1 MTASRQLRASY
12 WLGQDPI
19 EVGYARQQVRKAL
32 PGWGV
37 GGHTDLAVLIVSEL
51 VTNAQLYGG
60 GRIELRLSRTRDELW
75 IRVSD
80 GGSRQLS
87 LSAPDADAER
97 GRGLR
102 LIDGLLALHGGRWGV
117 AERAAGKTVFVVL
130 PLDGR

>member
-19 EVGYARQQVRKAL
+19 EVGYARRQVRKTL
-32 PGWGV
+32 PGWGL

-51 VTNAQLYGG
+51 VTNAQLHGS
-60 GRIELRLSRTRDELW
+60 GRIELRLCRTRDELW
-75 IRVSD
+75 IKVSD
-80 GGSRQLS
+80 GGGGRLS
-87 LSAPDADAER
+87 LSTADADAER

-117 AERAAGKTVFVVL
+117 AERNAGKTVFVVL
-130 PLDGR
+130 PLHGR

>member
-1 MTASRQLRASY
+1 VTASRQLRAIY

-19 EVGYARQQVRKAL
+19 EVTYARQHVRKTL
-32 PGWGV
+32 PGWGL

-51 VTNAQLYGG
+51 VTNAQLYGS

-75 IRVSD
+75 IKVSD
-80 GGSRQLS
+80 EGSGRLVLS
-87 LSAPDADAER
+87 TPDAGAER

-117 AERAAGKTVFVVL
+117 AERNAGKTVFAVL
-130 PLDGR
+130 PLHGQ